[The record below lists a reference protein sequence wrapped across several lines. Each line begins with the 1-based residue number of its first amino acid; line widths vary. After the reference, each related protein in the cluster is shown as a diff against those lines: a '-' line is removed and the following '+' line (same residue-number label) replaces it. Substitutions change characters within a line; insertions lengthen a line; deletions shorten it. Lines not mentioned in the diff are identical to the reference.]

1 MATQD
6 VQCPVC
12 NKYFSTGKINT
23 HVNWCLSGEN
33 DRKEQAAS
41 KEVEVK
47 ECPVEEPKTKR
58 LKMDDKAVTKAPA
71 MHMGGVQNW
80 GFMMKTKSISSPVKS
95 RLKSEMAKPQA
106 MDNLNHGNIDT
117 GFSNLSKKR
126 THCFNKSETCQLEE
140 EGSPLLNIHSNVPL
154 AERMRPLTMSDYIG
168 QEQAVGRKKLLRTL
182 FEANRIPSMILWGPP
197 GCGKVTL
204 LNCYQL
210 SVFLLLRIVADPE
223 GGRAPLPDL

>member
-1 MATQD
+1 MMATQD

-23 HVNWCLSGEN
+23 HVNWCLSGESEG
-33 DRKEQAAS
+33 KEQTAS
-41 KEVEVK
+41 KEMEAK
-47 ECPVEEPKTKR
+47 ECPAEEPRTKR
-58 LKMDDKAVTKAPA
+58 LKMYDEVVTKAPA
-71 MHMGGVQNW
+71 MHKGGAQNW

-95 RLKSEMAKPQA
+95 TPKSETAKPQA
-106 MDNLNHGNIDT
+106 VDNLNHVKGDIV
-117 GFSNLSKKR
+117 FSSLPKKR

-140 EGSPLLNIHSNVPL
+140 KGSLLNIHSNVPL

-204 LNCYQL
+204 LHCYQ
-210 SVFLLLRIVADPE
+210 
-223 GGRAPLPDL
+223 

>member
-1 MATQD
+1 MAGQG

-23 HVNWCLSGEN
+23 HVNWCLGGESEV
-33 DRKEQAAS
+33 KKQAAS
-41 KEVEVK
+41 KEMEAK
-47 ECPVEEPKTKR
+47 ECSVEEPRTKR
-58 LKMDDKAVTKAPA
+58 LKMDDEVVTKAPA
-71 MHMGGVQNW
+71 MHKGGAQNW

-95 RLKSEMAKPQA
+95 RLKSEMTKPQA
-106 MDNLNHGNIDT
+106 TDNLNHAKGDT
-117 GFSNLSKKR
+117 SVSNLPKKR
-126 THCFNKSETCQLEE
+126 THCFNKSETYQLEE
-140 EGSPLLNIHSNVPL
+140 EGSLLSIHSNVPL

-204 LNCYQL
+204 LNYY
-210 SVFLLLRIVADPE
+210 R
-223 GGRAPLPDL
+223 